1 MLLMTGPNA
10 ILLCKKLHGTCMAGK
25 VTVLFDDYI
34 TDKMDV
40 YCGKDKKFRNRTSFV
55 RFATERFVEY
65 LERVEEKK

>member
-1 MLLMTGPNA
+1 
-10 ILLCKKLHGTCMAGK
+10 MAGK

-34 TDKMDV
+34 TEKMDT